1 MFLINTSASNV
12 TSFSYIHLFFVHRYS
27 INITSTCTKTELTVN
42 KYVRIVSFH
51 FITQYLSEQMR
62 LQFVLKYKC
71 VQIHYD

>member
-12 TSFSYIHLFFVHRYS
+12 TSFSYIHLFFVRRYS

-42 KYVRIVSFH
+42 KYVRIVSLH

-62 LQFVLKYKC
+62 LPTVRFKV
-71 VQIHYD
+71 